1 MDRSTKKEAISLDT
15 LAGSVLCAPP
25 QECLL
30 PVTTALDDIPALAMT
45 DTQTEYLRHGRAV
58 GVRSGSTIFVD
69 ANQLDAIR
77 DGDVLCAM
85 SWETPVALA
94 RLEGEEIRPLR

>member
-1 MDRSTKKEAISLDT
+1 M
-15 LAGSVLCAPP
+15 LCAPP

-45 DTQTEYLRHGRAV
+45 ETQTGYLRHGRAV
-58 GVRSGSTIFVD
+58 RVRSGSTIFVD
-69 ANQLDAIR
+69 ANQLDVLQ

-85 SWETPVALA
+85 SGKIPVALA
-94 RLEGEEIRPLR
+94 RLEGEEIRPLRVLNL